1 MSPLSVGRR
10 SRVLADRFK
19 VNVTQTFTTVYD
31 KNTTG
36 PTFYYCK
43 VGQHCANGMFG
54 IIKSVPTYLIL
65 HPQYMFADLISPPS
79 SNVTNE
85 LTDKATAPRPDSTAG
100 AGGKTAPGVDGWITS
115 WGVTVSPPPVP
126 SSFRTAVLTSDVEPR
141 QSEEGG
147 CCQGCLQELPWSLG
161 LGIKMGMGLDALYL
175 SDKGDYSRKHPV
187 RSPHSPGARLHRP
200 SLISTDTPD

>member
-54 IIKSVPTYLIL
+54 IIKSVPTHLTSTPSGYLL
-65 HPQYMFADLISPPS
+65 TFSPPS

-115 WGVTVSPPPVP
+115 WGVTVSPPRLP
-126 SSFRTAVLTSDVEPR
+126 SSFRTAMLTSDVEPR
-141 QSEEGG
+141 QPEEGG
-147 CCQGCLQELPWSLG
+147 CCQGCLQELPRSLG
-161 LGIKMGMGLDALYL
+161 LGIEMGMGLDAFYL

-187 RSPHSPGARLHRP
+187 SSPHPPGARLHRP
-200 SLISTDTPD
+200 